1 MGSSAGFRRRP
12 RRGSL
17 QYWHRKKANRETPR
31 IRVWNRISDVK
42 LLGFA
47 GYKAGM
53 THINFVDNRPKS
65 PTKGEEIR
73 VPVTILETPPI
84 NIFNIRLYSSDNYGK
99 KVMAESFADN
109 LDLKLAKRL
118 DLPKQRANPE
128 KLAELLSKA
137 SEVRVLAYTN
147 PSETA
152 IAKKKPDIMELAIG
166 GKDVNAQF
174 EYAKSI
180 LGTEVQIED
189 IFPESQLVDVHAVTT
204 GKGFQGSVKRFG
216 VSILHRKSH
225 SDGRRKVAT
234 LGNWMAK
241 TWRVPHP
248 GQMGYHNRTEF
259 SKQILKIGTAEETP
273 VTPKGGFVKYG
284 EVKGKYALLSGS
296 LPGPKKR
303 LVRLTFAKRRRS
315 NVFPALDNVEI
326 STIAQQR

>member
-17 QYWHRKKANRETPR
+17 QYWHRKKANRQTPR
-31 IRVWNRISDVK
+31 IRSWNRIDDVK

-73 VPVTILETPPI
+73 VPVTILEKPSL
-84 NIFNIRLYSSDNYGK
+84 NIFNIRLYSSDAYGS

-118 DLPKQRANPE
+118 DLPKKRANPE

-147 PSETA
+147 PSATA
-152 IAKKKPDIMELAIG
+152 LAKKKPDIMELAIG
-166 GKDVNAQF
+166 GKDVNTQF

-189 IFPESQLVDVHAVTT
+189 VFSEAQVVDTHAVTK

-216 VSILHRKSH
+216 VSILHRKAH

-259 SKQILKIGTAEETP
+259 NKQILKIGNAEETSI
-273 VTPKGGFVKYG
+273 TPKGGFVKYG
-284 EVKGKYALLSGS
+284 EVKGKYALIAGS
-296 LPGPKKR
+296 LSGPKKR
-303 LVRLTFAKRRRS
+303 LVRLTFAKRKLS
-315 NVFPALDNVEI
+315 TAFPTIETVEA
-326 STIAQQR
+326 STITQQR

>member
-31 IRVWNRISDVK
+31 IRSWNRISDVK

-73 VPVTILETPPI
+73 VPVTILETPSI

-128 KLAELLSKA
+128 KLAELLPKA

-152 IAKKKPDIMELAIG
+152 ISKKKPDVMELAIG

-315 NVFPALDNVEI
+315 NVFPALDNVDI